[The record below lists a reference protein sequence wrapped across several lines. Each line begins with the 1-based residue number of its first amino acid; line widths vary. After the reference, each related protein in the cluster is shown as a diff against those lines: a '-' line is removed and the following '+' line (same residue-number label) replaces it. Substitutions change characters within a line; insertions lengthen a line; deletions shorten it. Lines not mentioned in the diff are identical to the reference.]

1 MDTGR
6 KKERGRKRGKERR
19 NRGRDGGREE
29 GRRYQGNCPFSA
41 SNEKHNVTAWF
52 PTCISRT
59 VVSYNIL
66 MNNLKMTKQKGRALK
81 VFGKL
86 WGITARSLSL
96 GEQCSLHTSS
106 IRTSLTELICLRKT
120 IMETTI
126 LTENFLSNVAFRL
139 QWSVLQGRYWFNF
152 CPLQGQHKKLINT
165 DKTCTK

>member
-1 MDTGR
+1 MEKRG

-86 WGITARSLSL
+86 
-96 GEQCSLHTSS
+96 
-106 IRTSLTELICLRKT
+106 
-120 IMETTI
+120 
-126 LTENFLSNVAFRL
+126 
-139 QWSVLQGRYWFNF
+139 
-152 CPLQGQHKKLINT
+152 
-165 DKTCTK
+165 